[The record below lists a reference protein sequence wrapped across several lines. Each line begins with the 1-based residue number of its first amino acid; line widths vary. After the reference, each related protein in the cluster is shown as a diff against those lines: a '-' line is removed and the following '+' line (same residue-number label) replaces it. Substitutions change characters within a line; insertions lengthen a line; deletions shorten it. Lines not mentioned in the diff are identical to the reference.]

1 MAATTAVAYGAYNK
15 LQQLLLVVT
24 IAAQKPD
31 YVRSYV
37 VENSDVIGN
46 LFRFQAYHYRQR
58 HQRALT

>member
-31 YVRSYV
+31 DVRSYV

-46 LFRFQAYHYRQR
+46 LFRFQAYQYQR